1 MGSEECGSNSRGEKI
16 NPQVCIEKSKFPK
29 GRPEVQPQILR
40 LRLAQN
46 TRQSLLRMADCFS
59 ANLGDATLDGGL
71 EAFGDTLLA

>member
-40 LRLAQN
+40 LRLAQSA
-46 TRQSLLRMADCFS
+46 RQSALRMTE
-59 ANLGDATLDGGL
+59 LGAGWTTRASRPEGRGLD
-71 EAFGDTLLA
+71 